1 MPVLPGQ
8 PGGIVA
14 AGEPVWQLSGSQST
28 GESVGIQH
36 AAMPPGD
43 HRKRFTPPRPYGRPT
58 AYQAARQTPVLATLA
73 PPPKAATCFPPDA
86 RPDGTGGLQAEAV
99 HGTVQPQL
107 SGGWAV
113 AGDRE
118 QVGRFGRLF
127 LCFFA
132 FFLFPLPCEL
142 QGRAKEERKM
152 PAKRRNRPKPGLS
165 PSTASLPES
174 CGDP

>member
-43 HRKRFTPPRPYGRPT
+43 HRERSTPPRPYGRPT

-73 PPPKAATCFPPDA
+73 PPPKTATCFPPDA
-86 RPDGTGGLQAEAV
+86 RSDGTGRLRAEAV

-132 FFLFPLPCEL
+132 FFPLPSSL
-142 QGRAKEERKM
+142 RASRKSQRRKKNAREASESSEARPLSVNCF
-152 PAKRRNRPKPGLS
+152 PARKLR
-165 PSTASLPES
+165 
-174 CGDP
+174 